1 MLSDNEL
8 RPVRAI
14 CSKMLL
20 HRNMLPLLAALL
32 LVGCKPKEQQPQSE
46 AAEHAGQA
54 ATPPVEQPAESPQ
67 KPATQT
73 PDEVTPEPSL
83 SSEEPQAPEP
93 AWEPAP
99 EPMPILVKAG
109 GVQPQPTAEETAAAE
124 RERYAAPTDGPTP
137 LLRNLYG
144 GVEVQLP
151 DSLYR
156 GVEAPLATLREIL
169 TPWEYLQLLQQVRY
183 CWEKGQ
189 RGEEYKKTVPEL
201 RKLLEKVIAAPQDDT
216 LFPRVQVLSDVKA
229 GTVFRPLARYAIGQ
243 MHYADERVLVS
254 LNNTNREN
262 PEFCEQVINHFWDTR
277 TEKLLLRTQHPV
289 KYGMPVRVDKDS
301 YVMWW
306 GGPYKHEIKSIGGY
320 FDREDADCDSVLN
333 PQTGTVMPVSP
344 EAKRCLPNA
353 EESAKYTWDEELVTA
368 RTQAY
373 SKAAAPE
380 GLGVKLVCAFPDGE
394 GIGGPGN
401 VTKIVDTCGSGTELR
416 YRNCWGEGGILDL
429 LSLTHTK
436 ISAAELAAFSVPE
449 SVVQKTKENIC
460 SEEDATNSNLELPD
474 ESQLQLRYYP
484 SATRGVDYI
493 DNESLLRESI
503 QWPITLAATSYQE
516 CYRNRPGVLKDWCV
530 SIGSRDTIA
539 FMAFVPAWFFE
550 GYTTEATGESVYTG
564 VWHKGKTW
572 FFAVPPGQ
580 ERVQGVAPESPVE
593 DFHGAVRGV
602 GRLVPLEEV
611 VQQPKRD
618 PELLSWEDCG
628 LLVTEPGGTDDC
640 TYLLIGGT
648 NNVNRLRVNFNAGTV
663 EYLESWPVKG
673 CELSTVWLDAM
684 RLLLLPDSDNH
695 YRMIRMQED
704 GAVDEIGALYLTESD
719 GYAIVLKDGRYTGS
733 PGCEAFLDACDGRQ
747 LLNMRALAP
756 WRNRPAEVLEVLGGN
771 KEDIAALRA
780 TTQRWLRRL
789 GYDPDNMP
797 AEPELAAFPIA
808 EVTLPELFTNEDTLS
823 VPVRLRATAHDICR
837 LQVLRDGAL
846 VPQPQIGESDSAGE
860 REVTV
865 QVPLAP
871 GQNWIEVTPVDAE
884 GIAGETTRF
893 RIIRRGGYAAN
904 LFVVA
909 LGVADY
915 DDDSLDLQYAAKDA
929 RDMAKAWADC
939 SGMQTRTLVLTDKEV
954 RDASVLEKIKGFLSA
969 STSSD
974 KVVFYVA
981 GHGMLDSNMDY
992 YYAPATFD
1000 VNRVKETGI
1009 SADALMDC
1017 LDSSAA
1023 QMKLLLMD
1031 TCHAGELGEAG
1042 EEKMALA
1049 MEQLP
1054 PGVRAIQHRG
1064 MKVRKTAMSYAARK
1078 RYIEEMFSIGS
1089 TRRGIN
1095 MLTASAGAEY
1105 ALETS
1110 EMQNGVYTASIIEAL
1125 REPAWRDSDSDG
1137 ILRIDELFPAVQEAV
1152 EKRTG
1157 GMQKP
1162 SVSMLENRGYNEIAY
1177 HPGYYIL
1184 RGEWDRAISMLRKGI
1199 RLSADGKVRRKSIDP
1214 HSSDNF
1220 CGWLHVVLAR
1230 KLPMDRIEEILSAG
1244 LDGKT
1249 MGAGQMCSLILN
1261 EALSQK
1267 LPMERVEALIST
1279 VLDCKTMDSGQM
1291 CSCFNCTTESDKLLE
1306 IFIRQGADVNKL
1318 MMACFG
1324 NENHFNRLLQLGADV
1339 DARDEQGSTLL
1350 MRCWS
1355 LDEEKALR
1363 LLQHGADVN
1372 AQDNQGRT
1380 ALMLTT
1386 NEGVARVLL
1395 SHGADCNLRDN
1406 EGQSALD
1413 HHPSSYDNVR
1423 KVIEEYRLYGDETS
1437 GLNAAQIRELGVDYA
1452 EARKGKTKDESRA
1465 IQLYIK
1471 AADMGD
1477 MKAQRWMGWRYRQ
1490 GRGVAV
1496 DEYEARKYFRMAAE
1510 QGDSA
1515 AAEAI
1520 GVSVPGSSVS
1530 SGRAE
1535 TDGLSAAQVREL
1547 GVDYAEARKGKV
1559 KNESRAI
1566 QLYIKAAEMGD
1577 MKAQRWMGWRYR
1589 QGRGV
1594 PKDEARARAY
1604 FSAAARQGDS
1614 AAAKALQQ

>member
-1 MLSDNEL
+1 MVYVDVDSFTHEMKFSNQDLIWN
-8 RPVRAI
+8 RPVIPA
-14 CSKMLL
+14 LVG
-20 HRNMLPLLAALL
+20 LL
-32 LVGCKPKEQQPQSE
+32 LVGCQPEDTQPEKAAEGSTPQQVVVAEPQVAEQQRTS
-46 AAEHAGQA
+46 
-54 ATPPVEQPAESPQ
+54 PPP
-67 KPATQT
+67 
-73 PDEVTPEPSL
+73 VTPEPSV
-83 SSEEPQAPEP
+83 SPEEAPAP
-93 AWEPAP
+93 EPAP
-99 EPMPILVKAG
+99 EPMPVLVKAG
-109 GVQPQPTAEETAAAE
+109 GVQQLPTVEETAAAE

-151 DSLYR
+151 NSLYQ
-156 GVEAPLATLREIL
+156 ELESPLASLREIL

-183 CWEKGQ
+183 WWEKG
-189 RGEEYKKTVPEL
+189 RHVEENVRTVPEF

-254 LNNTNREN
+254 LNNTSRDN
-262 PEFCEQVINHFWDTR
+262 PEFCDQVINHFWDTR
-277 TEKLLLRTQHPV
+277 TEKLLLRTQHPLT
-289 KYGMPVRVDKDS
+289 YGMTVRVDKDS

-306 GGPYKHEIKSIGGY
+306 GGPYEHEIKSIAGY
-320 FDREDADCDSVLN
+320 INREDADCDSWLN
-333 PQTGTVMPVSP
+333 PLTGTVLPVSP
-344 EAKRCLPNA
+344 EAKRRLPN
-353 EESAKYTWDEELVTA
+353 EEEASKYYPWDEEVKTA
-368 RTQAY
+368 RVQSY

-380 GLGVKLVCAFPDGE
+380 GLGVKLNCAFPEGE
-394 GIGGPGN
+394 GLCGPDN
-401 VTKIVDTCGSGTELR
+401 DTKILDTCGSGTELR

-449 SVVQKTKENIC
+449 SVVQKTKENSC
-460 SEEDATNSNLELPD
+460 SEEDATDSNRELPD
-474 ESQLQLRYYP
+474 ETQLQLRYYP

-493 DNESLLRESI
+493 DNESLLRESV
-503 QWPITLAATSYQE
+503 QWPITLAATSYE
-516 CYRNRPGVLKDWCV
+516 KWYRNRPGVLKDWRV

-550 GYTTEATGESVYTG
+550 GYTAEATGESVYTG

-580 ERVQGVAPESPVE
+580 ERVESNHYESPMYA
-593 DFHGAVRGV
+593 FHGSVRGV
-602 GRLVPLEEV
+602 GRLVPLDEV

-618 PELLSWEDCG
+618 PDLLSWEDCG
-628 LLVTEPGGTDDC
+628 LLVTEPGETDDC

-684 RLLLLPDSDNH
+684 RMLLLPASDNH
-695 YRMIRMQED
+695 YRMIRMQEN
-704 GAVDEIGALYLTESD
+704 GTADEIGVLYLTESD

-733 PGCEAFLDACDGRQ
+733 PGCETFLDACDGRQ

-756 WRNRPAEVLEVLGGN
+756 WRNRPADVLEVLGASEEN
-771 KEDIAALRA
+771 IAALRA

-797 AEPELAAFPIA
+797 AEPELAAFPVA
-808 EVTLPELFTNEDTLS
+808 EVTLPELFTNEETLS
-823 VPVRLRATAHDICR
+823 VPVKLRATAHDICR
-837 LQVLRDGAL
+837 LQVLRDG
-846 VPQPQIGESDSAGE
+846 VTIPQPQIGESDSAGE

-865 QVPLAP
+865 QVPLSP
-871 GQNWIEVTPVDAE
+871 GQNWIEVTPVDAA
-884 GIAGETTRF
+884 GVAGETTRF
-893 RIIRRGGYAAN
+893 RIIRKGGYAAN

-939 SGMQTRTLVLTDKEV
+939 SGMQTRTLVLTDKDV
-954 RDASVLEKIKGFLSA
+954 SDASVLEKIKGFLSA
-969 STSSD
+969 SNPSD

-1064 MKVRKTAMSYAARK
+1064 MKVRKTAMSYATRK

-1110 EMQNGVYTASIIEAL
+1110 EMQNGVYTASVIEAL

-1162 SVSMLENRGYNEIAY
+1162 SVSMLENRGYNEIVY

-1199 RLSADGKVRRKSIDP
+1199 RLSADGKVRRKAIDSY
-1214 HSSDNF
+1214 SSDNF
-1220 CGWLHVVLAR
+1220 CGWLHEV
-1230 KLPMDRIEEILSAG
+1230 PMDRIEEILSAG

-1249 MGAGQMCSLILN
+1249 MEAGQMCSLILN
-1261 EALSQK
+1261 KALDQK
-1267 LPMERVEALIST
+1267 LPMERVEALMST
-1279 VLDCKTMDSGQM
+1279 VLDCKTMDLGQM
-1291 CSCFNCTTESDKLLE
+1291 SSCFNRTTESDKLLE

-1318 MMACFG
+1318 MMASFG

-1339 DARDEQGSTLL
+1339 DARDEQGRTLL
-1350 MRCWS
+1350 MRYG

-1363 LLQHGADVN
+1363 LLQLGVDVN

-1380 ALMLTT
+1380 ALMHTT

-1395 SHGADCNLRDN
+1395 SHGADCNQRDN
-1406 EGQSALD
+1406 EGKSALD
-1413 HHPSSYDNVR
+1413 HHSSSYDNVG
-1423 KVIEEYRLYGDETS
+1423 KVIEEHRLYGDETS
-1437 GLNAAQIRELGVDYA
+1437 GLSAAQVRELGVDYA
-1452 EARKGKTKDESRA
+1452 EARKGKTKDETRA

-1566 QLYIKAAEMGD
+1566 QLYIKAADMGD